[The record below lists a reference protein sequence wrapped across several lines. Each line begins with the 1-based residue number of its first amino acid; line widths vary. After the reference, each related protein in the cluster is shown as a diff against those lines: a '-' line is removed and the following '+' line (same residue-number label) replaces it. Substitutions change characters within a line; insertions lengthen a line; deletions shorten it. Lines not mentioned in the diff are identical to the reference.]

1 MLSKLYMEAEVVMT
15 PFYLDLLAHSLY
27 RYQA

>member
-1 MLSKLYMEAEVVMT
+1 MLSKLYMEAELVMT
-15 PFYLDLLAHSLY
+15 PFQLDLLAHSLY

>member
-1 MLSKLYMEAEVVMT
+1 MLSKLYMKAEVVMT
-15 PFYLDLLAHSLY
+15 PFKLDLLAHSLY